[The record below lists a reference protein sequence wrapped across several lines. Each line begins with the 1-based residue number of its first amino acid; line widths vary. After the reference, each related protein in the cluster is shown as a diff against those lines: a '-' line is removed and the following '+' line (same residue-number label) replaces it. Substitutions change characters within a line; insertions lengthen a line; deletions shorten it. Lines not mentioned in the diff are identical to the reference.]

1 MKQVQK
7 EMIWKIN
14 YWWIFT
20 FFFDIREL
28 KEYVLINLEILNQ
41 SDEDFLKMSSWE
53 KVLKPRE
60 TETISVYDG

>member
-1 MKQVQK
+1 MKREVQK

-60 TETISVYDG
+60 T